1 MRIQIEILDFEDGCR
16 HRTILGNKKYKD
28 CETVFTHPTIVLV
41 CGSGVISKSYDKDKT
56 IIQRVKVNESL
67 YYSFDD
73 EQKMISFVKREQVNG
88 EIAKFSKVLYIKTC
102 NKVDDLVINETIAEF
117 YKKTFTI
124 HNLLQYQE
132 DSKIILAHLIKKVEI
147 PLLISVLVILLLN
160 FFVNA
165 HFSELNNSQQME
177 LMNNKKTIQDT
188 DVQLKDIQ
196 KLKAENT
203 PVRSMDAS
211 ILIDLLATQ
220 IPDGI
225 TVSHFA
231 VDPLK
236 RKVETQK
243 TLNIEKNTI
252 ILKGETLSANEI
264 TILTNNIA
272 NLDFTKNVKIRNIAQ
287 KQDVAI
293 LEFEIEITY

>member
-1 MRIQIEILDFEDGCR
+1 MRIQLEILYFEDGCR
-16 HRTILGNKKYKD
+16 HRTILAHKNIKD
-28 CETVFTHPTIVLV
+28 SEAMPQHPTIVLV
-41 CGSGVISKSYDKDKT
+41 SGKGVISKSYDKDKT
-56 IIQRVKVNESL
+56 IIQRVTGNDSL
-67 YYSFDD
+67 YHSFDN
-73 EQKMISFVKREQVNG
+73 EHQEIAFVRKEQVDG
-88 EIAKFSKVLYIKTC
+88 EIEQFSKIIYLKIC
-102 NKVDDLVINETIAEF
+102 NQVDDLVINETIAEF

-124 HNLLQYQE
+124 HNLFKYQG
-132 DSKIILAHLIKKVEI
+132 DSKLILAHLIKKIEI
-147 PLLISVLVILLLN
+147 PLLISVFVILLLN
-160 FFVNA
+160 FFVNT

-177 LMNNKKTIQDT
+177 LMNNKKNSSKVDS
-188 DVQLKDIQ
+188 QLKDIQ
-196 KLKAENT
+196 KLKAENM

-220 IPDGI
+220 IPNGI

-231 VDPLK
+231 VDPLR

-272 NLDFTKNVKIRNIAQ
+272 NLDFTKNVRIRNIAQ
-287 KQDVAI
+287 KQDEAI